1 MMKRRFALF
10 FIVITVSAGCTTL
23 PTQQCKSLR
32 ETAPVILTIED
43 MDGSYHRTAYDTEVV
58 QNPDSR
64 VGLTEVSNVLGA
76 YKYRLVPVEA
86 CGDGLRVRYED
97 SSKQSEA
104 FVPWNRETV
113 IEGSRESGHFV
124 AITARQK

>member
-1 MMKRRFALF
+1 MKRFTL
-10 FIVITVSAGCTTL
+10 ISILTVSAGCTTL

-58 QNPDSR
+58 QNPDPR
-64 VGLTEVSNVLGA
+64 VGLTTVNNALGA
-76 YKYRLVPVEA
+76 YKYRLVPFES
-86 CGDGLRVRYED
+86 CRDGLRVRYED
-97 SSKQSEA
+97 STKQSEA
-104 FVPWNRETV
+104 LVPWNQETL

-124 AITARQK
+124 AITARQQK